1 MKKLF
6 VSIIAIAALAACAKE
21 ELVSVNQEA
30 IQFGGPFVENSTRA
44 NAATDPSYS
53 TTGKGVALSY
63 FNVYGAVNG
72 VNIFNG
78 DRVEKTADYGVAW
91 NITTN
96 NKQYWID
103 VASYIFDAVVDAN
116 SVTID
121 TNTGLPTSLNY
132 VVANQKDMLYKRV
145 TTTGKPADGL
155 VAFGFT
161 HLLSKVKFSVE
172 NTTTADASN
181 YRFNLTE
188 IKLFNVYP
196 SGDYAVPAGTWTT
209 AAASEY
215 VLEDLIV
222 NSGATQYH
230 SKEVL
235 LIPGSAVGVSVK
247 GEIQATANG
256 TDWKKV
262 SVVEKTFE
270 NALGKT
276 SGVANTLVAAQ
287 AYHFVVKLGIG
298 EEIKFTAT
306 AMPEWTENT
315 PNTLQ

>member
-6 VSIIAIAALAACAKE
+6 VAFCALAALAACAKE
-21 ELVSVNQEA
+21 EIVSLDNGET
-30 IQFGGPFVENSTRA
+30 IQFGNAFVENATRA
-44 NAATDPSYS
+44 AATDPSYS

-78 DRVEKTADYGVAW
+78 DRVEKTTDYGVAW

-103 VASYIFDAVVDAN
+103 GASYIFDAVVDAN

-155 VAFGFT
+155 VAFDFT

-188 IKLFNVYP
+188 IKLLNVYP

-215 VLEDLIV
+215 ELEDLIV

-235 LIPGSAVGVSVK
+235 LIPGSAVGVYVK
-247 GEIQATANG
+247 GEIQAKDAD
-256 TDWKKV
+256 TDWTTV
-262 SVVEKTFE
+262 STMEKTF
-270 NALGKT
+270 NNVLGT
-276 SGVANTLVAAQ
+276 GNTLAANQ
-287 AYHFVVKLGIG
+287 AYHFAVKLGIG
-298 EEIKFTAT
+298 EEIQFTAT
-306 AMPEWTENT
+306 AMPKWDND
-315 PNTLQ
+315 PAGFDVPLQ